1 MTGPELY
8 RESVSLAHDDPGC
21 ACERTCCIHEQVQLQ
36 RAQVLATAALAA
48 ATALGHLLEGGPL
61 GADRYAWICAA
72 SEHPGQQRRIGEA
85 NAEFEEAQR

>member
-1 MTGPELY
+1 MTTGPEHYLNAETDLEHAA
-8 RESVSLAHDDPGC
+8 RASDKGHQDDVTYWLGC
-21 ACERTCCIHEQVQLQ
+21 AQVN
-36 RAQVLATAALAA
+36 ATLALAA